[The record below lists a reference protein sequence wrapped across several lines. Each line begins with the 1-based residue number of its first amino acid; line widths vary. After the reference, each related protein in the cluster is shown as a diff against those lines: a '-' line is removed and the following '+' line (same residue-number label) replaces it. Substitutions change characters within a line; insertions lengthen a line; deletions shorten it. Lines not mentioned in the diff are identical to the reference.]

1 MAELVTHGFAAK
13 KGVEYTN
20 FTGAGNAL
28 RFTEDTRISINRSPF
43 GTLQKNYHL
52 FVTPHYT
59 YSFEKDTMLWVT
71 NEIQPD
77 FYVVHEEY
85 SALDVALTTNT
96 ESAAIVTVSDSK
108 AITTGE
114 IASNCFI
121 ENAGN
126 QNGNAII
133 TFYNAGTLIYTS
145 PAVPVNKDLTTQVV
159 ASFDT
164 SGLTIAAGA
173 VVDFRVETTVDTT
186 IKGSQDPSHIRL
198 TRKNL

>member
-1 MAELVTHGFAAK
+1 MAELITHGLAVK

-20 FTGAGNAL
+20 FTGAGNAI
-28 RFTEDTRISINRSPF
+28 RFTEDTRISINRSGY
-43 GTLQKNYHL
+43 GTLFKDYHL
-52 FVTPHYT
+52 FVVPQYT
-59 YSFEKDTMLWVT
+59 YTFEKDTRLWIT

-85 SALDVALTTNT
+85 SALDVALNSNT
-96 ESAAIVTVSDSK
+96 ESAAIVTVSDPK
-108 AITTGE
+108 AITAGE

-121 ENAGN
+121 ENTGN
-126 QNGNAII
+126 QNGEAVI

-173 VVDFRVETTVDTT
+173 VIDFRVETTVDTT
-186 IKGSQDPSHIRL
+186 VKGSQDPSHIRL